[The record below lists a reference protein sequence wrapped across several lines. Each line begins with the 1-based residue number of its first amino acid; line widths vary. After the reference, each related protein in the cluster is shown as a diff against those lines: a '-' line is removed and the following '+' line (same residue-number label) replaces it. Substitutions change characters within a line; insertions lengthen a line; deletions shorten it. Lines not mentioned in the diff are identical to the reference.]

1 MMNNN
6 KTLNEI
12 QSNRSTVI
20 VESDVELNAN
30 IDDKYKR
37 TTVPNIPNISE
48 STLLRHYTNLSR
60 KNYALSTTMYPLG
73 SCTMKHNPL
82 VNEKIAKYDGFSSI
96 HPYQDEDSMQGSL
109 EVMYELQKDLCEISG
124 MDYFT
129 LQPAAGAHGEYTG
142 LLIIA
147 QYFKNK
153 NEKRTKIIVPDS
165 AHGTNPASAA
175 LAGFEIISVK
185 SDENGIVSPE
195 NLKQVLNSDVAAM
208 MMTNP
213 NTLGVFETKI
223 EEISKLIHDN
233 GSLLYYDGAN
243 LNAVMGIIRPAD
255 IGFDVMHINLHKT
268 FSTPHGGG
276 GPGSGPVGV
285 KAFLKE
291 CLPSPVVVKEN
302 DKFKLH
308 FNDGEKS
315 IGRMKAF
322 YGNFPV
328 ILKACAYIKSLGGQ
342 GLTQASKQAIINANY
357 ILSKLKSKVKVPAG
371 NYCMHEFAMSLKGA
385 LGNDIKTLDVAK
397 RLLDNGYYAPTIYFP
412 LIVEEAMMIEPTETE
427 SKQTLDEF
435 IDTLLNIIEESKTN
449 PEVVHN
455 APVNTSVKRLNEV
468 EAARK
473 PKLHW

>member
-1 MMNNN
+1 MINNN

-12 QSNRSTVI
+12 QSNRSTAI

-37 TTVPNIPNISE
+37 TTVPDIPNISE

-82 VNEKIAKYDGFSSI
+82 VNEKIAKFDGFSTI
-96 HPYQDEDSMQGSL
+96 HPYQDEESMQGSL
-109 EVMYELQKDLCEISG
+109 EIMYELQKDLCEISG

-175 LAGFEIISVK
+175 LSGFEIISLK

-195 NLKQVLNSDVAAM
+195 KLKEVLNGDVAAM

-213 NTLGVFETKI
+213 NTLGVFEKNI

-302 DKFKLH
+302 EKFKLY
-308 FNDGEKS
+308 FNNKDKS
-315 IGRMKAF
+315 IGAMKAF

-328 ILKACAYIKSLGGQ
+328 ILKACAYIKSLGGE
-342 GLTQASKQAIINANY
+342 GLTQASKQAVINANY
-357 ILSKLKSKVKVPAG
+357 ILSKLKHKVKIG
-371 NYCMHEFAMSLKGA
+371 
-385 LGNDIKTLDVAK
+385 
-397 RLLDNGYYAPTIYFP
+397 
-412 LIVEEAMMIEPTETE
+412 
-427 SKQTLDEF
+427 
-435 IDTLLNIIEESKTN
+435 
-449 PEVVHN
+449 
-455 APVNTSVKRLNEV
+455 
-468 EAARK
+468 
-473 PKLHW
+473 

>member
-1 MMNNN
+1 MNNN

-12 QSNRSTVI
+12 KSNRNEEKTVKC
-20 VESDVELNAN
+20 DVALNIN
-30 IDDKYKR
+30 IDDKYIRK
-37 TTVPNIPNISE
+37 TVPNIPDISE
-48 STLLRHYTNLSR
+48 GTLLRHYTNLSR

-82 VNEKIAKYDGFSSI
+82 VNEKIAKFDGFSEV
-96 HPYQDEDSMQGSL
+96 HPYQSEETMQGSL
-109 EVMYELQKDLCEISG
+109 EVMYELQESLSEISG

-142 LLIIA
+142 LLIISK
-147 QYFKNK
+147 YFKSR

-185 SDENGIVSPE
+185 SDEHGIVSPE
-195 NLKQVLNSDVAAM
+195 NLKQVLSSDVAAM
-208 MMTNP
+208 MMTVP
-213 NTLGVFETKI
+213 NTLGVFEKNI
-223 EEISKLIHDN
+223 KEITELMHDN
-233 GSLLYYDGAN
+233 GSLMYYDGAN
-243 LNAVMGIIRPAD
+243 LNAVMGILRPAD

-291 CLPSPVVVKEN
+291 FLPSPFVVKDGE
-302 DKFKLH
+302 KFKFH
-308 FNDGEKS
+308 FNDKEKS
-315 IGRMKAF
+315 VGQMKAF

-328 ILKACAYIKSLGGQ
+328 ILKACAYIKSLGAN
-342 GLTQASKQAIINANY
+342 GLKKASEQAVVNANY
-357 ILSKLKSKVKVPAG
+357 ILSKLKDRIKIPAG
-371 NYCMHEFAMSLKGA
+371 NFCMHEFAMSLKGA
-385 LGNDIKTLDVAK
+385 LGGGVRTLDAAK

-435 IDTLLNIIEESKTN
+435 IGTLINIFEESKTN
-449 PEVVHN
+449 PDVVHN

-473 PKLHW
+473 PKLRW

>member
-1 MMNNN
+1 MNNN
-6 KTLNEI
+6 KILNEI
-12 QSNRSTVI
+12 KSNRNEERFV
-20 VESDVELNAN
+20 VCDVDVNAN

-37 TTVPNIPNISE
+37 KTSPNIPNIAE

-82 VNEKIAKYDGFSSI
+82 VNEKIAKFDGFSSI
-96 HPYQDEDSMQGSL
+96 HPYQEEETMQGSL
-109 EVMYELQKDLCEISG
+109 EVMYELQKSLSEISG

-147 QYFKNK
+147 KYFKSK

-185 SDENGIVSPE
+185 SDEHGIVSPE

-208 MMTNP
+208 MMTVP
-213 NTLGVFETKI
+213 NTLGVFEKNI
-223 EEISKLIHDN
+223 AEISKLMHDN
-233 GSLLYYDGAN
+233 GSLMYYDGAN
-243 LNAVMGIIRPAD
+243 LNAVMGILRPAD

-291 CLPSPVVVKEN
+291 FLPSPFVVK
-302 DKFKLH
+302 
-308 FNDGEKS
+308 
-315 IGRMKAF
+315 
-322 YGNFPV
+322 
-328 ILKACAYIKSLGGQ
+328 
-342 GLTQASKQAIINANY
+342 
-357 ILSKLKSKVKVPAG
+357 
-371 NYCMHEFAMSLKGA
+371 
-385 LGNDIKTLDVAK
+385 
-397 RLLDNGYYAPTIYFP
+397 
-412 LIVEEAMMIEPTETE
+412 
-427 SKQTLDEF
+427 
-435 IDTLLNIIEESKTN
+435 
-449 PEVVHN
+449 
-455 APVNTSVKRLNEV
+455 
-468 EAARK
+468 
-473 PKLHW
+473 

>member
-12 QSNRSTVI
+12 QSNRSDVI
-20 VESDVELNAN
+20 VECDVELNSN

-37 TTVPNIPNISE
+37 TSVPNIPNISE
-48 STLLRHYTNLSR
+48 ATLLRHYTNLSR

-82 VNEKIAKYDGFSSI
+82 VNEKIAKFDGFSAM
-96 HPYQDEDSMQGSL
+96 HPFQDEKTMQGSL
-109 EVMYELQKDLCEISG
+109 EVMYELQKGLCEVSG

-147 QYFKNK
+147 KYFKLK

-185 SDENGIVSPE
+185 SDEHGIVSPE

-208 MMTNP
+208 MMTVP
-213 NTLGVFETKI
+213 NTLGVFEKNI
-223 EEISKLIHDN
+223 SEISKLMHDN
-233 GSLLYYDGAN
+233 GSLMYYDGAN
-243 LNAVMGIIRPAD
+243 LNAVMGILRPAD

-285 KAFLKE
+285 KAFLKD

-302 DKFKLH
+302 DSFKLS
-308 FNDGEKS
+308 FNDKEKS
-315 IGRMKAF
+315 IGQMKAF

-342 GLTQASKQAIINANY
+342 GLTDASKQAVVNANY
-357 ILSKLKSKVKVPAG
+357 ILARLKNLVKIPAG
-371 NYCMHEFAMSLKGA
+371 NCCMHEFAMSLKGA

-435 IDTLLNIIEESKTN
+435 VDTLIGIFEESKNN
-449 PEVVHN
+449 PEIVHN